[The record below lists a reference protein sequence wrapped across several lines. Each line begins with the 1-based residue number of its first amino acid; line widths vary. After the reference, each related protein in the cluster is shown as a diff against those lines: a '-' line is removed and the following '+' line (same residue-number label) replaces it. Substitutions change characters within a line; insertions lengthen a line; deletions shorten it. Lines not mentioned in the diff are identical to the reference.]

1 MFKISNRHN
10 TKCAEEF
17 AGLPGRGSSQ
27 GEEECE
33 FEERNFNYR
42 LSRLSVVEG
51 RKGGEEQI

>member
-1 MFKISNRHN
+1 MFKMSNRHN
-10 TKCAEEF
+10 TKCAEES

-33 FEERNFNYR
+33 FEERNFDSR

-51 RKGGEEQI
+51 HKGSEE

>member
-10 TKCAEEF
+10 TKCAEES

-33 FEERNFNYR
+33 FEERNFDYR
-42 LSRLSVVEG
+42 LSRLLVEG
-51 RKGGEEQI
+51 RNGGEERI